1 MSKRKES
8 IPVMKRQRFKNVMYG
23 NKKKTRKKRRRKVI
37 TKHKEIDQ
45 AKVVNVLTKETIPT
59 MKNSGYV
66 F

>member
-8 IPVMKRQRFKNVMYG
+8 IPVMKRQRFKNVMDG
-23 NKKKTRKKRRRKVI
+23 NKKKTRKKKRRVI

-45 AKVVNVLTKETIPT
+45 AKVVCVLTKENIPT

>member
-1 MSKRKES
+1 METKRR
-8 IPVMKRQRFKNVMYG
+8 PG
-23 NKKKTRKKRRRKVI
+23 KKRRVI

-45 AKVVNVLTKETIPT
+45 AKVVCVLTKENIPT

>member
-1 MSKRKES
+1 MD
-8 IPVMKRQRFKNVMYG
+8 G
-23 NKKKTRKKRRRKVI
+23 NRKKTRKKKGVI

-45 AKVVNVLTKETIPT
+45 AKVVSVLTKENIPT

>member
-8 IPVMKRQRFKNVMYG
+8 IPVMKRQRFKNVMDG
-23 NKKKTRKKRRRKVI
+23 NKKKTRKKKRRVI

-45 AKVVNVLTKETIPT
+45 AKVVSVLTKENIPT